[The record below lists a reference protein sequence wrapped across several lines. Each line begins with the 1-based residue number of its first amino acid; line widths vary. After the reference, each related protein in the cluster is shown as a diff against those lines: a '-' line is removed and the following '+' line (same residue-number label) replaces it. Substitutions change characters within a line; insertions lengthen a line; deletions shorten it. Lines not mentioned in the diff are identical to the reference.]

1 MKVSPGEI
9 IETVLELK
17 GGEVDLFALHGGQL
31 LAAGCCEGKVHL
43 PLVLLAASAAHKAQS
58 LHRSDDFRGIR
69 GGEFQLLRQFARGH
83 AARLAKDAKEHRFVD
98 VQVIEALK
106 TAFEGGNGAIKIA
119 EFAYFRVIHRW
130 FCANCSLPP
139 LRSMRGQQEIRRCG
153 NEQAAARRLTECGCA
168 RRSGAH
174 GRCSAVCGR
183 QRIVSARTAVGS
195 AHRLTSTGA
204 CLPPL

>member
-17 GGEVDLFALHGGQL
+17 SGEVDFFALHGGQP

-43 PLVLLAASAAHKAQS
+43 PLVLLAAGAAHKAQS
-58 LHRSDDFRGIR
+58 LHRSDDFRSI
-69 GGEFQLLRQFARGH
+69 GGRQIQLLGKFARGH
-83 AARLAKDAKEHRFVD
+83 AARLAKGAKEHHFVD

-119 EFAYFRVIHRW
+119 DLTDFGVIHRW

-139 LRSMRGQQEIRRCG
+139 LCSMRGQREIRRCG
-153 NEQAAARRLTECGCA
+153 INKRR
-168 RRSGAH
+168 R
-174 GRCSAVCGR
+174 VD
-183 QRIVSARTAVGS
+183 
-195 AHRLTSTGA
+195 
-204 CLPPL
+204 